1 MQRKVLTKLNTSLWF
16 KKHPI
21 NGHGRNLPQHKKGHI
36 GKSLSKHYS
45 QWCQNVSISSK
56 ISIQT
61 MVPTL
66 IPINQYSFVSQR
78 HSNQRRKWERMHIE
92 KEEIHL
98 SLIADDLFL
107 FTEDPKDRTRK
118 LLELINEFCK
128 AQDIKLIHRNPLHT
142 YSTTRKIRKRN

>member
-1 MQRKVLTKLNTSLWF
+1 
-16 KKHPI
+16 
-21 NGHGRNLPQHKKGHI
+21 
-36 GKSLSKHYS
+36 
-45 QWCQNVSISSK
+45 
-56 ISIQT
+56 
-61 MVPTL
+61 
-66 IPINQYSFVSQR
+66 
-78 HSNQRRKWERMHIE
+78 MHIE

-118 LLELINEFCK
+118 LLELINEFLK

>member
-36 GKSLSKHYS
+36 GKSLSKHYF
-45 QWCQNVSISSK
+45 QWCQNVNISSK
-56 ISIQT
+56 IRIKT

-66 IPINQYSFVSQR
+66 IPIIQYSFVSHR
-78 HSNQRRKWERMHIE
+78 YSNQTRKRKRMHIG
-92 KEEIHL
+92 KEEVHL

-107 FTEDPKDRTRK
+107 FTEVPKDRTRK
-118 LLELINEFCK
+118 LLELISEFSK
-128 AQDIKLIHRNPLHT
+128 AQDTKLIHRNSLHS
-142 YSTTRKIRKRN
+142 YSTRKIRKRN

>member
-36 GKSLSKHYS
+36 GKSLSKHYF
-45 QWCQNVSISSK
+45 QWCQNVNISSK
-56 ISIQT
+56 IRIKT

-66 IPINQYSFVSQR
+66 ISINQYSFVSHR
-78 HSNQRRKWERMHIE
+78 HSNQRRKQERMHTG
-92 KEEIHL
+92 KEVHL
-98 SLIADDLFL
+98 SLIADDMFL

-118 LLELINEFCK
+118 LLELINEFGK
-128 AQDIKLIHRNPLHT
+128 AQDTKLIHRNPLHT
-142 YSTTRKIRKRN
+142 YNTPRTIRKRN